1 MAFQLLAMAF
11 AALMLV
17 RHGPAAMSFL
27 ARGAAPG
34 TRWRALP
41 AFLTAVVAILLLLG
55 SLAQL
60 ARRRA

>member
-1 MAFQLLAMAF
+1 MTLHLLAMAF

-34 TRWRALP
+34 ARWRALP
-41 AFLTAVVAILLLLG
+41 AFLTAVVAVLLILG
-55 SLAQL
+55 SLTLL

>member
-41 AFLTAVVAILLLLG
+41 AFLTAVVAVLLLFG

-60 ARRRA
+60 VRRRA